1 MSKARQLADLGNQV
15 DDGAITGTNM
25 VVNGGMTVAQR
36 GVSATGGGYMLDRFS
51 LAGGGTINDVTQ
63 SQAALTSSDAPYEHG
78 FRYAWKL
85 LNGTATNNSND
96 YVEPIYKFENQDVQ
110 QSGWDATSSSSYVTL
125 SFWVKSSLAG
135 TYYVRFFCTEG
146 SSSGWKSYVEPFT
159 VSSNTWKKVV
169 ITLTGGAQN
178 FPVTNEGDFRFNINV
193 HYGTNFTSSSATTGA
208 WHSYIGSAEYP
219 DFQQNWKNTVNST
232 FYITG
237 VCLNV
242 GDSAIDFPHES
253 YGDTLARCQRYY
265 QKSFPQGTAPSA
277 GLAAIDRKPA
287 ISWSSSYCGIQ
298 TEFFAPMR
306 AAPSVTLYRG
316 STSGALGSGSVN
328 IYTGAAWV
336 ERTASSPIV
345 NDNTFNTDAYGSGAF
360 GSGNAYIADFNYTL
374 DAEL

>member
-1 MSKARQLADLGNQV
+1 MSSKARQLADLGNQV
-15 DDGAITGTNM
+15 DDGAITGTNII
-25 VVNGGMTVAQR
+25 VNGAMTVAQR
-36 GVSATGGGYMLDRFS
+36 GTSATGGGYMLDRFS

-110 QSGWDATSSSSYVTL
+110 QSGWDVTSSSSYVTL

-135 TYYVRFFCTEG
+135 TYYVRFLCTEG

-178 FPVTNEGDFRFNINV
+178 FPITNEGDFRLNINV
-193 HYGTNFTSSSATTGA
+193 HYGTNYTSSSATTSA
-208 WHSYIGSAEYP
+208 WHSYIGPAEYP

-232 FYITG
+232 FYLTG

-242 GDSAIDFPHES
+242 GDSAIDFPHEN
-253 YGDTLARCQRYY
+253 YGETLAKCQRY
-265 QKSFPQGTAPSA
+265 F
-277 GLAAIDRKPA
+277 
-287 ISWSSSYCGIQ
+287 
-298 TEFFAPMR
+298 
-306 AAPSVTLYRG
+306 YR
-316 STSGALGSGSVN
+316 
-328 IYTGAAWV
+328 YTGASDDRWGV
-336 ERTASSPIV
+336 SYSNSNNTTSTSVSFPVTMRSTPTGVVSSNGLLRVRNLADGLGGDITPSTLSCLAATKDRWKITV
-345 NDNTFNTDAYGSGAF
+345 NAQLSNAAQILAF
-360 GSGNAYIADFNYTL
+360 ATKLDF